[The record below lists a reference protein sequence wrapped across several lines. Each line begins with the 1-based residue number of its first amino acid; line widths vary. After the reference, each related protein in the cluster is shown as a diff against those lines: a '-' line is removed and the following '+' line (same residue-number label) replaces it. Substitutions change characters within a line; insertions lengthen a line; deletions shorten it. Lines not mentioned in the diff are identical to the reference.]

1 MNYLIFKS
9 LHIISVVTWFAGL
22 FYMPRLFV
30 YFAEAAQKPELEKTI
45 LQNQFKIMQ
54 RRLWFGITIPS
65 SIAVAIFGGY
75 LLQNFMPLSAHP
87 WLIIKLT
94 FVAGLFAYQYFLH
107 KIFKQQQ
114 RDLIAFSP
122 MALRVINEI
131 STIFLVA
138 IVFLVILRN
147 VMDMVYGVIGLIG
160 FILLLVMGIKI
171 YKNVRENSK
180 GSV

>member
-30 YFAEAAQKPELEKTI
+30 YFAEAQQKNEHEKVV
-45 LQNQFKIMQ
+45 LQKQFKIMQ
-54 RRLWFGITIPS
+54 RRLWYGITIPS
-65 SIAVAIFGGY
+65 ALAVLVFGSS
-75 LLQNFMPLSAHP
+75 LLKYYMPITAHP
-87 WLIIKLT
+87 WLVLKLLL
-94 FVAGLFAYQYFLH
+94 VAGLYGYQFFLH

-131 STIFLVA
+131 STVFLFA
-138 IVFLVILRN
+138 IVFLVVLRN
-147 VMDMVYGVIGLIG
+147 VMNMVYGIIALIG
-160 FILLLVMGIKI
+160 FILVLMAGIKI
-171 YKNVRENSK
+171 YKNIRENSGEK
-180 GSV
+180 I